1 MGRNRFL
8 YREYLKTLRYEDY
21 YDEYED
27 EEYEDNEE
35 DYSSSSI
42 DENYSTDSFTKILP
56 SEIASLSKNKT
67 IVVWVGR
74 QSCGYCTM
82 YMPIVKDVA
91 EEKNIPIYYIDIAY
105 LTNEENN
112 KLASSNSYLRK
123 NQWGTPTTLLML
135 GNRVLDSIGGYVEKE
150 TFLSFLEDKVVMG
163 E

>member
-1 MGRNRFL
+1 MKKSDFL
-8 YREYLKTLRYEDY
+8 LIGIVILIIGLSLFSVKGNETLAAVDYPITLSGESGLNEMTYDQYEKFMNDG
-21 YDEYED
+21 
-27 EEYEDNEE
+27 NA
-35 DYSSSSI
+35 
-42 DENYSTDSFTKILP
+42 F
-56 SEIASLSKNKT
+56 
-67 IVVWVGR
+67 IVVIEREG
-74 QSCGYCTM
+74 CGYCTM
-82 YMPIVKDVA
+82 YMPIVKEVA